1 MAASSSTAPFSL
13 DLYHN
18 GYFKLKPLTYIDSE
32 MVTINIDV
40 TGFKFEDM
48 KEYIETKTHSLVSG
62 LYYFNKDHRNAD
74 LGEYIGKDLGDT
86 ILVELKPAYDFND
99 SDDEF
104 SDVASLDHLSEGEE
118 ELRDVRIKKRKS
130 VEEKNK
136 SNEDEDDESRLV
148 LHNDS
153 DDNDHEVDPLFS
165 NLDDDSLKEKVHV
178 EPEINSDE
186 DMPIMDGD
194 EIVYDPNKRDY
205 SIHDP
210 NTHWKLKKPILGD
223 SEKLLV
229 RCGFDEKERRKK
241 KLPRDP
247 NKPCCPFRLSA
258 VKMHDGNSW
267 HIRTLV
273 DEHTC
278 TRQYYLGCLVTSK
291 WIARQY
297 EDKIRMNPDLKVV
310 DLQEMV
316 MKKYRVKTSY
326 NQCSGARRIAVYNL
340 KQNVGSQYD
349 SSPLQSELSRFRR
362 SNCRGVLA
370 VIVSHLALVVSH
382 SIHTIYMNVGS
393 QYDRLVD
400 YAGELRKT
408 NPGTTVHLCIDP
420 LADAIGRDGNNQIY
434 PIAWAVVQ
442 VESTETWEWF
452 VKLLTKDLGLAD
464 GHGITFISDGHK
476 GLIQAVRRVVPRVEH
491 RLCARHI
498 YANFN
503 KFEVRQG
510 NGIEAFSVDLEKR
523 ECSCRQWQLTGVP
536 CPHSIT
542 AMYFINTNPDD
553 YVSESF
559 KVSTYKSI
567 YAFNILPVDGINMWR
582 KIKHVPCKPPLE
594 RRMPGRPPV
603 NRKKDKSEM
612 KIQKHVARPP
622 RSMTCKN
629 CGETGHN
636 KNDCEKPKVHGEE
649 ANPGNEQANP
659 PSQQAGPPKKKGRP
673 MVNDP
678 VNARVTSQSKYNFV
692 TARGG
697 IWMGGTSASGS
708 SKGRGNASGSS
719 RGRGSA
725 SGSNRG
731 RRRARGSNKVVV
743 TKPVVERYILLD
755 EDDLVDIQVEEEVDT
770 RYENVA
776 SEAAEQD
783 EKKDEAAR
791 LKKRTRH
798 IL

>member
-1 MAASSSTAPFSL
+1 
-13 DLYHN
+13 
-18 GYFKLKPLTYIDSE
+18 
-32 MVTINIDV
+32 MVTVNIDV

-48 KEYIETKTHSLVSG
+48 KEYVETKTHSVVTE
-62 LYYFNKDHRNAD
+62 LYYFNK
-74 LGEYIGKDLGDT
+74 GKDLGDY
-86 ILVELKPAYDFND
+86 ILVELKSGYDFDN

-118 ELRDVRIKKRKS
+118 ELRQVRIKKRKR

-136 SNEDEDDESRLV
+136 SSEDVYDESRIVFHNEDAYDESRLV

-153 DDNDHEVDPLFS
+153 DDNDCEIDPLFS
-165 NLDDDSLKEKVHV
+165 NLDDDSKKDKVHV

-186 DMPIMDGD
+186 DMPIMDVD
-194 EIVYDPNKRDY
+194 EIVYDHNKRVY
-205 SIHDP
+205 PIYDP
-210 NTHWKLKKPILGD
+210 NIHWKLKKPILGELYLDLDQVKDCLTFYFVANGYQLWYEKSD

-229 RCGFDEKERRKK
+229 RSGFDEKERRKK

-247 NKPCCPFRLSA
+247 NKPCCPFRLLY

-278 TRQYYLGCLVTSK
+278 TRQYILGCLVTSK
-291 WIARQY
+291 WIARQCK
-297 EDKIRMNPDLKVV
+297 DKIRMNPDLKVT

-316 MKKYRVKTSY
+316 VKKYR
-326 NQCSGARRIAVYNL
+326 
-340 KQNVGSQYD
+340 
-349 SSPLQSELSRFRR
+349 
-362 SNCRGVLA
+362 
-370 VIVSHLALVVSH
+370 
-382 SIHTIYMNVGS
+382 
-393 QYDRLVD
+393 
-400 YAGELRKT
+400 
-408 NPGTTVHLCIDP
+408 
-420 LADAIGRDGNNQIY
+420 
-434 PIAWAVVQ
+434 
-442 VESTETWEWF
+442 
-452 VKLLTKDLGLAD
+452 LLTKDLGLAD
-464 GHGITFISDGHK
+464 GHGITFISDRHK
-476 GLIQAVRRVVPRVEH
+476 GLIQAVRRVVPRVEQ

-498 YANFN
+498 YANFKKVYPGVLFRN
-503 KFEVRQG
+503 LFWQASKAFYHQKFKNTMEEIKTASAEAYQYLVDKDPSTWSRAYFKGGMDCDAVENGLSESFNSHIKNARRKPIIGMLEDIRSYVMTRNYTLRKECEDWKSDICPNIRKVLDLHKKIQRIWTLSPSGWHQFEVRQG
-510 NGIEAFSVDLEKR
+510 N
-523 ECSCRQWQLTGVP
+523 
-536 CPHSIT
+536 

-567 YAFNILPVDGINMWR
+567 YAFNIFPIDGMNMWR

-629 CGETGHN
+629 CGENGHN
-636 KNDCEKPKVHGEE
+636 KNGCEKPKVHGEE
-649 ANPGNEQANP
+649 AN
-659 PSQQAGPPKKKGRP
+659 
-673 MVNDP
+673 P

-708 SKGRGNASGSS
+708 SRGRGNASGSS

-731 RRRARGSNKVVV
+731 RGRASGSNKVVV
-743 TKPVVERYILLD
+743 KKPVVERYILLD

-783 EKKDEAAR
+783 EKEDEAAR